1 MKSETCKNE
10 SGEHLLS
17 EIELRSVN
25 GGNFAVG
32 LLVSF
37 ALFLASEFDSIKQ
50 GWKESGE
57 NKSYYYDPCPCHC
70 KP

>member
-1 MKSETCKNE
+1 MKKVSGKKE

-17 EIELRSVN
+17 ENELRSVN

-57 NKSYYYDPCPCHC
+57 NKSYYYNPCPCRD
-70 KP
+70 K